1 MSHPSNISEST
12 TPTGTTTASS
22 LPPER
27 RGGLREVIELAVP
40 VVLTNISITAMQ
52 IVDSVMV
59 GQLGAAQLASVGF
72 GGVWL
77 WTIMC
82 FFVGTTTCVQTF
94 VSQAWGAGRHR
105 ECGSWAWQ
113 GIYAVIPFAMVI
125 ATALFFGAEWL
136 VVSLQPDPSIEP
148 FAIEYLVA
156 RAFGTPGIIA
166 AVALSSFFRGLG
178 DTRTPLYASI
188 ASNLLNAVL
197 DYGFIF
203 GRLGLPELGVQGA
216 GIATSIA
223 EWSNFVFLY
232 WFFRRPHIVREYA
245 TRLAAPARHPIRRL
259 MRTGLPVGGQWWLE
273 MASFAVFLTLVARM
287 GDAPMAASQA
297 FISLL
302 SISFM
307 QAQGIGIA
315 VSTMVGQYIGAKDL
329 AAAER
334 SFASGIRLCL
344 LIAGVVGGM
353 LIVFP
358 DQLIG
363 IYSDDHR
370 VLEYGRP
377 LLLVGAAFQVFDA
390 LAILADGGLRGAGD
404 TRWPMVARF
413 LFSWFVFLP
422 AAWLIGVYFE
432 GGLTGAWV
440 GGLVYIAALT
450 VILLLRFRGG
460 AWKTIEI

>member
-1 MSHPSNISEST
+1 MSHPNEPLESE
-12 TPTGTTTASS
+12 TAAVSRR
-22 LPPER
+22 LPEH
-27 RGGLREVIELAVP
+27 RGGLGEVIELAIP
-40 VVLTNISITAMQ
+40 VVLTNLSITAMQ

-77 WTIMC
+77 WTILC

-94 VSQAWGAGRHR
+94 VSQAYGAGRYR

-113 GIYAVIPFAMVI
+113 GLFGLVPIALAI
-125 ATALFFGAEWL
+125 ATLLFFGAPWL
-136 VVSLQPDPSIEP
+136 VGILDPDVSMQP
-148 FAIEYLVA
+148 FAIDYLVA

-178 DTRTPLYASI
+178 DTRTPLYASL

-197 DYGFIF
+197 DYGLIF
-203 GRLGLPELGVQGA
+203 GKLGMPELGVEGA

-232 WFFRRPHIVREYA
+232 WFFRRPHIVAEFG
-245 TRLAAPARHPIRRL
+245 TRLTAPARHPIRRL

-315 VSTMVGQYIGAKDL
+315 VSTMVGQYIGAQDL

-344 LIAGVVGGM
+344 VIAGVVGGL
-353 LIVFP
+353 LIAFP

-363 IYSDDHR
+363 IYSDDVR
-370 VLEYGRP
+370 VLELGRP

-413 LFSWFVFLP
+413 IFAWFVFLP
-422 AAWLIGVYFE
+422 AAWLGGVVFD

-440 GGLVYIAALT
+440 GGLVYIVALT
-450 VILLLRFRGG
+450 VILLWRFRGG

>member
-1 MSHPSNISEST
+1 MSHPSPIPENANPTETNRTST
-12 TPTGTTTASS
+12 
-22 LPPER
+22 PPR
-27 RGGLREVIELAVP
+27 HRGGLGEVVRLAIP
-40 VVLTNISITAMQ
+40 VVLTHISITAMQ

-59 GQLGAAQLASVGF
+59 GQLGAPQLASVGF

-94 VSQAWGAGRHR
+94 VSQTHGAGRDD
-105 ECGSWAWQ
+105 ECGDWAWQ
-113 GIYAVIPFAMVI
+113 GIYAVVPFAFVI
-125 ATALFFGAEWL
+125 ATLLFFGAEWL
-136 VVSLQPDPSIEP
+136 VLALEPDPSIAP
-148 FAIEYLVA
+148 FATEYIVA

-197 DYGFIF
+197 DYGLIF

-216 GIATSIA
+216 GVATSIA
-223 EWSNFVFLY
+223 EWSNFVLLFL
-232 WFFRRPHIVREYA
+232 FFRRAGVTRTYM
-245 TRLAAPARHPIRRL
+245 TRLAAPAREPIRRL

-273 MASFAVFLTLVARM
+273 MASFALFLTLVARM

-297 FISLL
+297 FVSLL

-315 VSTMVGQYIGAKDL
+315 VSTLVGQYIGSKEY

-334 SFASGIRLCL
+334 SFVSGIQLCL
-344 LIAGVVGGM
+344 IVAGLVGGL

-358 DQLIG
+358 DQLLG
-363 IYSDDHR
+363 IYSDDPR

-377 LLLVGAAFQVFDA
+377 LMLVGAAFQVFDA

-422 AAWLIGVYFE
+422 AAWLMGVYFG
-432 GGLTGAWV
+432 GGLTGAWA

-450 VILLLRFRGG
+450 VVLLLRFRGG